1 MDHRF
6 AAPFYTSR
14 LIPCGKTSDTKD
26 SSMQEIIQDD
36 LYNYPKY
43 YDLVF
48 GSDWAAELAFLQAAF
63 AKHGEGKL
71 KRLFEPGCGTGRL
84 MFRLAQAGYEVAG
97 NDLAAPAV
105 DYCNDRLEKHGF
117 PRTAEVG
124 DMCDFRV
131 RKKVDAAFNM
141 INTFRHLPSEDHA
154 RRHLECMAAVLRK
167 GGLYALGLHLTP
179 TRGEPMDEEHW
190 HARRGNLTVLSRLW
204 TVEHNRRKRVERVRM
219 SFDVYTPTRSFR
231 LVNCVD
237 FRIYT
242 ARQMADLLSSV
253 PALEVVETY
262 DFAYNIAKPI
272 AIGPETEDIVYL
284 LRKV

>member
-1 MDHRF
+1 MR
-6 AAPFYTSR
+6 
-14 LIPCGKTSDTKD
+14 
-26 SSMQEIIQDD
+26 EIIQDD

-48 GSDWAAELAFLQAAF
+48 GSDWAAELEFLQAAF
-63 AKHGEGKL
+63 AKHGHGKL

-97 NDLAAPAV
+97 NDLAVPAV

-117 PRTAEVG
+117 PRTAVVG

-131 RKKVDAAFNM
+131 AKKFDAAFNM

-154 RRHLECMAAVLRK
+154 QRHLQCMAAALRK
-167 GGLYALGLHLTP
+167 GGLYVLGLHLTP
-179 TRGEPMDEEHW
+179 TVGEPIDEEHW

-231 LVNCVD
+231 LVNCAD

-242 ARQMADLLSSV
+242 ATQMADLLDSV

-262 DFAYNIAKPI
+262 DFAYNIAKPVT
-272 AIGPETEDIVYL
+272 IGVETEDIVYL